1 MRHLLLALPLALL
14 SPILTA
20 QEHEHASLRTH
31 EHGVAIL
38 NLALDGQILE
48 LNLESPAMN
57 LIGFEHAPHNE
68 EERAR
73 VAALR
78 AQLEQP
84 LELVALP
91 AAAACTLAAQELEGR
106 LFAEHE
112 HEHEHEHDHGHSDI
126 RASYRLTCA
135 HPERLEALDL
145 AAFFARFPAT
155 HRLAAQL
162 IGPAGQRGA
171 ELTPDNPRLLF

>member
-1 MRHLLLALPLALL
+1 A
-14 SPILTA
+14 T
-20 QEHEHASLRTH
+20 
-31 EHGVAIL
+31 L
-38 NLALDGQILE
+38 NLAQDGQIQE

-91 AAAACTLAAQELEGR
+91 AAADCTLATQELEGR
-106 LFAEHE
+106 LFAE

-145 AAFFARFPAT
+145 TAFFARFPAT

-162 IGPAGQRGA
+162 IGPAGQLGA

>member
-112 HEHEHEHDHGHSDI
+112 HDHGHSDI